1 MHDQSEFQC
10 DPFQDR
16 PAARTGQEWV
26 EFETWPFVALVE
38 TGTTAPARCEGA
50 VVPVSTTGGAGQ
62 PSYTV
67 RPTAPQKAGIPVTVS
82 EFSQ

>member
-1 MHDQSEFQC
+1 MHYQSEFHC

-16 PAARTGQEWV
+16 RAARTGQEWV
-26 EFETWPFVALVE
+26 EFIVCAFVCLVE

-67 RPTAPQKAGIPVTVS
+67 RIVGPDQPVFPGYSLGVL
-82 EFSQ
+82 Q